1 MFGPPPG
8 GGWVM
13 GRKCHLYQCETPTRR
28 KPLDV
33 VPPVMFTATMRT
45 RLVHKEQER
54 AAVDLPHPVVAVIR
68 QNPPTL
74 CFAWRRVRA
83 VANPPLYSLP
93 EA

>member
-1 MFGPPPG
+1 MFGPPP

-33 VPPVMFTATMRT
+33 VPVMFTATMRT

-68 QNPPTL
+68 QNPTL

-83 VANPPLYSLP
+83 VANPLYSLP